1 MKNERLTAMQ
11 NRNTLSGQ
19 VRSGQVR
26 QDKSA
31 LFELHRIFLQTQY
44 ASG

>member
-1 MKNERLTAMQ
+1 MKNGTAMR
-11 NRNTLSGQ
+11 NRNRSGL

-31 LFELHRIFLQTQY
+31 LFELHRVFLQTQD
-44 ASG
+44 AFG

>member
-1 MKNERLTAMQ
+1 MKNKRLIAMR
-11 NRNTLSGQ
+11 NRNKLFWSGL
-19 VRSGQVR
+19 VR

-31 LFELHRIFLQTQY
+31 LFELHRIFLQTQD